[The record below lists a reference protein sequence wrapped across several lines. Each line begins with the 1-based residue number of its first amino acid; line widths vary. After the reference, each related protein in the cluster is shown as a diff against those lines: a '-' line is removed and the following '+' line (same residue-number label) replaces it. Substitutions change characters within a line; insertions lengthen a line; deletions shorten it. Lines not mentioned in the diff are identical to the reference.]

1 MTYPRQK
8 PGQSLDQ
15 HQAEMARWMG
25 VSVETMNRAHDP
37 LHRALCAMLDLPSQ
51 SMRQAAGEDMTAKDY
66 HLASLEEQAV
76 LNVQR
81 FMHQA
86 GGKLP

>member
-25 VSVETMNRAHDP
+25 VSVETMNRVHDP
-37 LHRALCAMLDLPSQ
+37 RHHALCAMLGLPSQ

>member
-8 PGQSLDQ
+8 PGQSLEQ

-25 VSVETMNRAHDP
+25 VNVDTMNRAHDP
-37 LHRALCAMLDLPSQ
+37 LHRALCAMLGISSQ
-51 SMRQAAGEDMTAKDY
+51 SMRQAAGEDMTPRDY
-66 HLASLEEQAV
+66 HHAGLEEEAT
-76 LNVQR
+76 LYVQR
-81 FMHQA
+81 FMHLA